1 MNPKIDKFLN
11 QAKSWKE
18 EMKTLREVI
27 LETGLNEDLKWR
39 LPCYTIDDSNI
50 VIIQPFKNYFA
61 VMFFKGALL
70 KDPKKILIPP
80 GNSQAARQIRFTSA
94 QEVVKM
100 KSTIKS
106 YIKEAIKIDQAGLKV
121 ELKKTEDYE
130 VPEEFQK
137 QLDKNK
143 KLAKAFEALTPGRQK
158 GYLYFFSSAKQSA
171 TREARVEKCKQQILD
186 GKGLKE

>member
-80 GNSQAARQIRFTSA
+80 GNSQAARQIRFTNS
-94 QEVVKM
+94 QEVEKM

-106 YIKEAIKIDQAGLKV
+106 YIKEAVKIEKAGLKV

-130 VPEEFQK
+130 VPEEFQR

-143 KLAKAFEALTPGRQK
+143 KLAKAFAALTPGRQK